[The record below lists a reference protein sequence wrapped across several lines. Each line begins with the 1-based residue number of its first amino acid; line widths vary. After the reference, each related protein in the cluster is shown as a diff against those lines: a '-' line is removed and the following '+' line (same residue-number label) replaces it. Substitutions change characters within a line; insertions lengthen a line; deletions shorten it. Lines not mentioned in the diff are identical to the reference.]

1 MLRES
6 ILAFFIVKHITMPT
20 IQFVPACAG
29 RRVAANK

>member
-6 ILAFFIVKHITMPT
+6 ILAFFIVKHITTPT

-29 RRVAANK
+29 TTGCC